1 MTVWNDITLRQVAD
15 CPDDKYSEIAKK
27 LARWLLEARDAGRIV
42 DQKLRD
48 ANLQVEVFRR
58 VLGLVRQ
65 AAHQEEWYDSMGIQ
79 QDAWV
84 AVNEALAMKDE

>member
-1 MTVWNDITLRQVAD
+1 MKQICHDPSHPEPTKAILYCKCCVEA
-15 CPDDKYSEIAKK
+15 
-27 LARWLLEARDAGRIV
+27 LE
-42 DQKLRD
+42 
-48 ANLQVEVFRR
+48 LQVEVFRR